1 MTPGPVQ
8 RGLTTLRSRIER
20 LLAPVAATCI
30 FLMMALTF
38 VEVVW
43 RYFLGSPITGG
54 EEIKAF
60 LLGFTIFT
68 ALPLVTLRQ
77 RHIAVRS
84 LAGLLRGRVAAVQ
97 RVAVLIGAVVGFACI
112 GLLLLDQAL
121 SMSEEG
127 TLTNY
132 LDLPEAPAVYLL
144 AALAGLAAL
153 MALERLVI
161 HLGGGADETEPGT
174 PERIGVE

>member
-1 MTPGPVQ
+1 VTLDAVQ
-8 RGLTTLRSRIER
+8 RGLAALRRRVER

-54 EEIKAF
+54 EEIKSF

-84 LAGLLRGRVAAVQ
+84 LAAMLRGRAAMVQ
-97 RVAVLIGAVVGFACI
+97 RALVLIGAVAGFACI

-121 SMSEEG
+121 AMSEEG

-144 AALAGLAAL
+144 AALAGVAAL
-153 MALERLVI
+153 MALDRLVVF
-161 HLGGGADETEPGT
+161 LGDGGDEPAPHA